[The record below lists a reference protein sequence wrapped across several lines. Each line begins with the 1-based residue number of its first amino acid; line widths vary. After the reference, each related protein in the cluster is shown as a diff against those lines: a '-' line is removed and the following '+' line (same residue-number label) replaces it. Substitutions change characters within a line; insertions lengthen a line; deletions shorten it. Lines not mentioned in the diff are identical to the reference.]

1 MCSAGNKK
9 SSAADKAATT
19 MNLGALN
26 PQCLNATLT
35 YCEERAVSG
44 QAYVDLNGKAVRGD
58 SMKSM
63 LKSPSTKCHSLN

>member
-1 MCSAGNKK
+1 
-9 SSAADKAATT
+9 